1 MSNQEQINF
10 NVTIKEI
17 FDALKCKKCKRA
29 VRDLIVSKTKEQR
42 DKQLETSVDKMLG
55 GETT

>member
-1 MSNQEQINF
+1 MSQTEQIKF
-10 NVTIKEI
+10 DVTIKEI
-17 FDALKCKKCKRA
+17 FDALKCKKCKQA
-29 VRDLIVSKTKEQR
+29 VRNLVIAKTKEQR

>member
-1 MSNQEQINF
+1 MSNQEEIKF

-17 FDALKCKKCKRA
+17 FGALKCKKCKQA
-29 VRDLIVSKTKEQR
+29 VRSLIVAKTKEQR
-42 DKQLETSVDKMLG
+42 DKQLETSVDNMLG

>member
-1 MSNQEQINF
+1 MSQTEQIKF
-10 NVTIKEI
+10 DVTIKEI
-17 FDALKCKKCKRA
+17 FDALKCKKCKLA
-29 VRDLIVSKTKEQR
+29 VRNLVIAKTKEQR